1 LRFLDRQTHTHL
13 TVDTNMAGK
22 AGKQNRPRKA
32 VSDKDEE
39 EHPLQ
44 AVLIADSFNRRFF
57 PISKDQPRVST
68 CVCVCVCGSGSS
80 SVLLTHHY
88 NTAQSH
94 YKKIANW
101 YKSTH
106 WYISLS
112 TCCHIVCGHAL
123 YGNRRGSDNMNLA
136 NVMYKA

>member
-1 LRFLDRQTHTHL
+1 
-13 TVDTNMAGK
+13 MAGK

-68 CVCVCVCGSGSS
+68 CVCVWLWVQFCSANSS
-80 SVLLTHHY
+80 LQYCTITL
-88 NTAQSH
+88 
-94 YKKIANW
+94 
-101 YKSTH
+101 
-106 WYISLS
+106 
-112 TCCHIVCGHAL
+112 
-123 YGNRRGSDNMNLA
+123 
-136 NVMYKA
+136 